1 MTILQDRR
9 KMMARKSPQQFIKRQ
24 KEMER
29 AQKAREKMAK
39 RQEKKEGLVTKNDL
53 SENSDQPI
61 TGEP

>member
-1 MTILQDRR
+1 
-9 KMMARKSPQQFIKRQ
+9 MARKSPQQFIKRQ